1 MSRQPKPFLPLL
13 AVVALLVA
21 ACSPSSGALGSPATP
36 PPTAVSSV
44 EAPSDDATP
53 DLSSPSPTA
62 EPSATAEPTP
72 SAPASEPASTK
83 PTAKPSPT
91 PDATKAPAD
100 TTIVRAYFFLGSF
113 TGNAGLAPVLR
124 EIPKT
129 PAVATAAIHA
139 LLDGPNDKELG
150 ARPAMYTDIPDGTR
164 LLDLSIKDG
173 VATIDLSAEFEAG
186 GGKASILGRLAQVV
200 YTLTQFPT
208 VDGVLFKLDGKPVTV
223 FGGAGVVLDH
233 PVGREDYTDQLP
245 AIFVDR
251 PAWGA
256 ALGHPGRVSGLAN
269 VFEATFRVRL
279 MDAKGSVLVDRQVM
293 ASCGSGC
300 WGTFRVDLVVHRR
313 QGPVRDAPR
322 LRPLREGRDAREHH
336 RVPGLADA
344 GGLTVGR

>member
-1 MSRQPKPFLPLL
+1 MSRQPRPILLLL

-21 ACSPSSGALGSPATP
+21 ACSPSTGALGSPATP
-36 PPTAVSSV
+36 PPTAVSPV

-53 DLSSPSPTA
+53 DLSSPSPSS
-62 EPSATAEPTP
+62 EPSATAEPTA
-72 SAPASEPASTK
+72 SAPASSK
-83 PTAKPSPT
+83 PTAKPTPT

-100 TTIVRAYFFLGSF
+100 TMIVRAYFFLGSF

-129 PAVATAAIHA
+129 SAVATAAIHA

-256 ALGHPGRVSGLAN
+256 ALVHPGRVSGLSN

-300 WGTFRVDLVVHRR
+300 WGTFRVDLSYTVAKGQYGTLRVYDRSAKD
-313 QGPVRDAPR
+313 GTPENITEYPVWLTP
-322 LRPLREGRDAREHH
+322 EG
-336 RVPGLADA
+336 
-344 GGLTVGR
+344 

>member
-13 AVVALLVA
+13 AIVGLLVT

-62 EPSATAEPTP
+62 EPSATAELTP
-72 SAPASEPASTK
+72 SPPASEPTSSK
-83 PTAKPSPT
+83 PTSKPSPT
-91 PDATKAPAD
+91 PDATKAPAA

-113 TGNAGLAPVLR
+113 TDNAGLAPVLR

-129 PAVATAAIHA
+129 SAVATAAIRA

-173 VATIDLSAEFEAG
+173 VATIDLSAEFEGG

-293 ASCGSGC
+293 ASCGTGC
-300 WGTFRVDLVVHRR
+300 WGTFRVDLTYSVAKGQYGTLRVYDRSAKDGTPENITEYPVWLTP
-313 QGPVRDAPR
+313 QG
-322 LRPLREGRDAREHH
+322 
-336 RVPGLADA
+336 
-344 GGLTVGR
+344 